1 MFHVSILFRSD
12 DAIVASYSHMLPGL
26 QASAVAGLERA
37 LAPKI
42 AMSPTV
48 SKLLTRLTDKGPGE
62 IPWTLSVPRSG
73 ALGGIRTHDLCLL
86 RAALVS

>member
-1 MFHVSILFRSD
+1 
-12 DAIVASYSHMLPGL
+12 MLPGL

-73 ALGGIRTHDLCLL
+73 ALGGIRTHDLSLR
-86 RAALVS
+86 RAALYPAELQAHCAVARSAGCETDR